1 MMTDG
6 DVDAA
11 ETYIGIGPGMAT
23 LEMIGTATVSVD
35 APAGNVTD
43 S

>member
-11 ETYIGIGPGMAT
+11 ERYIGTPGMAT
-23 LEMIGTATVSVD
+23 LEMIGTVTVSLE